1 MQDMWEKWVFLATL
15 AGATSLMRASI
26 GHIIAAP
33 GGRDFIL
40 SARDEIVGIA
50 KAAGHAPR
58 EAFLTGAT
66 GTLTAEGS
74 PLTASMFR
82 EIKAGARIEA
92 DQIIGDLI
100 TRAEAA
106 KLPVPKLRTI
116 YTHLKAYENRRG

>member
-1 MQDMWEKWVFLATL
+1 
-15 AGATSLMRASI
+15 MR
-26 GHIIAAP
+26 
-33 GGRDFIL
+33 R
-40 SARDEIVGIA
+40 ARQ
-50 KAAGHAPR
+50 
-58 EAFLTGAT
+58 FLTRTT

-82 EIKAGARIEA
+82 DIKAGARIEA

-116 YTHLKAYENRRG
+116 YTHLKAYENQRG